1 MVCLK
6 DYLKEDHV
14 LFLEKGDKKSIL
26 NQMID
31 NLSSSSSITDKGAF
45 STAVFDRETII
56 STGIGLG
63 IAIPHVKIPSVRDIT
78 IGIGICPEGVE
89 WDALDN
95 QPVHIIFL
103 IAANTDQH
111 QIYLRLLSKIVLV
124 LKKKERQEKLVEA
137 KDPSIV
143 LKQFSNL

>member
-26 NQMID
+26 DQMID
-31 NLSSSSSITDKGAF
+31 NISSSSSITDKGSF

-89 WDALDN
+89 WDSLDN

-124 LKKKERQEKLVEA
+124 LKKKERREKLVEA